1 MKTYVSLLTFTKQG
15 ANNLKQSPK
24 RSADFRKAAE
34 KVGVEVVM
42 QLWTAGA
49 YDGILILRGE
59 SEEKVLGLLVG
70 LVALGNVRTH
80 SLRAFEADEWKAMLP
95 R

>member
-1 MKTYVSLLTFTKQG
+1 MTTYVSLLTFTKQG
-15 ANNLKQSPK
+15 TSNPKQSPK
-24 RSADFRKAAE
+24 RATDFRKSLKKE
-34 KVGVEVVM
+34 GVEVVA

-59 SEEKVLGLLVG
+59 SEEKVLSALVG

-80 SLRAFEADEWKAMLP
+80 SLRAFEADEWKALLP

>member
-1 MKTYVSLLTFTKQG
+1 MKTYVSLINFTEQG
-15 ANNLKQSPK
+15 ASNLKRSPK
-24 RSADFRKAAE
+24 RAVDFRKSAE
-34 KVGVEVVM
+34 KAGVEVVA

-70 LVALGNVRTH
+70 LGALGNVRTH